1 MARSHART
9 RRDLAKAVRGR
20 VASVRFSTGP
30 PNQTPTP
37 PSPPVSRRATRRP
50 REAETGQKT
59 KPYLAAAGSGVEGG
73 AGWGRVRGAREAGVS
88 TSRPPPRPASS
99 SLVRRGRR
107 VTPLSPP
114 NQSALRRSA
123 ARPRSPLD
131 RLSGGLGWSGDPF
144 RNGPA
149 WIGLDWPLPPPCLL
163 VRSSSILPSIHPS
176 SVAALLGCISSD
188 KLDCIFLPRS
198 EPKHP

>member
-1 MARSHART
+1 MIRSVTTSSGVART
-9 RRDLAKAVRGR
+9 RRARAARDEHWPRRCEAASRRLGRSVQR
-20 VASVRFSTGP
+20 VAPNRTPRLLPSSP
-30 PNQTPTP
+30 PL
-37 PSPPVSRRATRRP
+37 PSPPVFRRATPRRP

-123 ARPRSPLD
+123 ARPRPPLD
-131 RLSGGLGWSGDPF
+131 RLSGGLGWSGDPLPE
-144 RNGPA
+144 RTLLD
-149 WIGLDWPLPPPCLL
+149 WIGSDW
-163 VRSSSILPSIHPS
+163 I
-176 SVAALLGCISSD
+176 
-188 KLDCIFLPRS
+188 
-198 EPKHP
+198 